1 MINSAVKKDQ
11 LDSIVRACRLISR
24 MNRGNPATTKS
35 EDLYYKM
42 LEKYYTRIID
52 AKETGKFVAAHTVF
66 FPAEIFY
73 GMDIVPMHTEVSTW
87 SMSLFTGMSTQLVSA
102 GAQLGLASEICTPH
116 RGLAGG
122 YATGALPR
130 PDAIVWSNLV
140 CDNTAKCGEL
150 LMEINQC
157 PGFFI
162 DHPFKR
168 SQNEEKYLTLELE
181 DMVRFLEETSGH
193 KMDWDKMSEIVARMD
208 EQIQLYREI
217 AELRKTVPSPFRF
230 RGFLELLTAD
240 YLFPGQPEAIEYLET
255 LREELQEMV
264 KAGKGAVPGERFRLM
279 TFFLPPM
286 YLIASVEKIM
296 REHGAS
302 GVIEPFFTL
311 WEEGR
316 LDPSKPLESVAKK
329 SYMIPEMR
337 MYGPLDDRAIKAIV
351 NSAKEYK
358 IDGAIY
364 YADVGCRHTCATIKL
379 FKDLL
384 SEIDVPLLAMD
395 CDVVDPTVTSEEE
408 LRDKLERFFELLE
421 ER

>member
-1 MINSAVKKDQ
+1 VINSTANKDQ
-11 LDSIVRACRLISR
+11 LDSIMRACRLISR
-24 MNRGNPATTKS
+24 MNKNNPSTAQS
-35 EDLYYKM
+35 EMLYYKM
-42 LEKYYTRIID
+42 LEKYYTNIAE

-130 PDAIVWSNLV
+130 PDAVIWSNLV
-140 CDNTAKCGEL
+140 CDNTAKSGEL

-168 SQNEEKYLTLELE
+168 SGNEEEYLTHELE
-181 DMVRFLEETSGH
+181 DMVQFLEETSGH
-193 KMDWDKMSEIVARMD
+193 KMDWDKMSEIVAGMD
-208 EQIQLYREI
+208 YQIQLYREI
-217 AELRKTVPSPFRF
+217 AEFRKTVPSPFRF

-255 LREELQEMV
+255 LRDELQEMV
-264 KAGKGAVPGERFRLM
+264 AEGKGAVKPEQFRIM

-286 YLIASVEKIM
+286 YLIATVEKIM
-296 REHGAS
+296 KEHGAT

-311 WEEGR
+311 WDEGR

-329 SYMIPEMR
+329 SYLIPEMR
-337 MYGPLDDRAIKAIV
+337 MYGPLDDRAITAIV
-351 NSAKEYK
+351 DSAKDFK
-358 IDGAIY
+358 VDGAIY

-384 SEIDVPLLAMD
+384 AEIDVPVLAMD
-395 CDVVDPTVTSEEE
+395 CDVVDSTITTEEE
-408 LRDKLERFFELLE
+408 LREKLDRFFEMLE